1 MLPASLI
8 SLAKNKIYYNKQK
21 RAADFRIIKLRAESQ
36 INIHSFYIDF
46 EAEKKKKK
54 GEILRVV
61 KFQFSKL
68 FRYNFSNY
76 RLHILKVQIQFISW
90 KTVLQKP

>member
-36 INIHSFYIDF
+36 INIHSFYI
-46 EAEKKKKK
+46 ELKKNKKIK

-76 RLHILKVQIQFISW
+76 RLHILKVQIQFTSW

>member
-21 RAADFRIIKLRAESQ
+21 RAADFRIIKLRTESQ
-36 INIHSFYIDF
+36 INIHSFYI
-46 EAEKKKKK
+46 ELKKNKKIK

>member
-21 RAADFRIIKLRAESQ
+21 RAADFRIIKLRTESQ
-36 INIHSFYIDF
+36 INIHSFYI
-46 EAEKKKKK
+46 ELKKNKKIK

-61 KFQFSKL
+61 KFQSPKFFVTIS
-68 FRYNFSNY
+68 
-76 RLHILKVQIQFISW
+76 QITGYIF
-90 KTVLQKP
+90 

>member
-36 INIHSFYIDF
+36 INIHSFYI
-46 EAEKKKKK
+46 ELKKNKKIK

-76 RLHILKVQIQFISW
+76 RLHILKVQIQFTS
-90 KTVLQKP
+90 

>member
-36 INIHSFYIDF
+36 INIHSFYI
-46 EAEKKKKK
+46 ELKKNKKIK

>member
-1 MLPASLI
+1 MLPDSLI
-8 SLAKNKIYYNKQK
+8 SVAKNKIYYNKQK

-54 GEILRVV
+54 KR
-61 KFQFSKL
+61 
-68 FRYNFSNY
+68 
-76 RLHILKVQIQFISW
+76 
-90 KTVLQKP
+90 